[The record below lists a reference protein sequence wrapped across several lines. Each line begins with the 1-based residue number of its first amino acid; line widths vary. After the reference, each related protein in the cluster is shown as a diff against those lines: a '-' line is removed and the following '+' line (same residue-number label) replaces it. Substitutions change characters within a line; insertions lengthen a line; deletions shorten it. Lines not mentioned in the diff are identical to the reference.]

1 MYVKKK
7 KKSYVCKKKKIIM
20 HFRKINIVNIITYVY
35 EKLLLMYV
43 KNRIYYFSNIH
54 RPIIKKILYINLT
67 YFCAY

>member
-1 MYVKKK
+1 
-7 KKSYVCKKKKIIM
+7 M